1 MAMTAL
7 PLAFIVPAEE
17 LPADDR
23 TAQGAVWSTVAS
35 LLQSGLG
42 RKFSKFYPQLRLEQ
56 QGGYAPFGVV
66 LGRAAPP
73 LFRELYRKA
82 LDRQAGAIMHH
93 TLNTL
98 SRLNPDQFF
107 EEDGTIVCP
116 AVIDGSDPDLM
127 FHGLWHLAMQQ
138 GEILPDCG
146 VYHVAQKA
154 GVSLNR
160 RKCSRRWRTP
170 NVMPS
175 AWSAWSRRRCRV
187 MMRFDPE
194 QFFRLLQQLP
204 PSQPMSE
211 PAEHSAY
218 LQREVFDRLKN
229 HELIDLTKLDWDAFD
244 LSHVTPEDYEHR
256 YKINQSNWLQG
267 FNRMLQGIEPAA
279 LEKQVFF

>member
-146 VYHVAQKA
+146 VYHVAQKRA
-154 GVSLNR
+154 S
-160 RKCSRRWRTP
+160 
-170 NVMPS
+170 
-175 AWSAWSRRRCRV
+175 
-187 MMRFDPE
+187 
-194 QFFRLLQQLP
+194 
-204 PSQPMSE
+204 
-211 PAEHSAY
+211 
-218 LQREVFDRLKN
+218 
-229 HELIDLTKLDWDAFD
+229 
-244 LSHVTPEDYEHR
+244 
-256 YKINQSNWLQG
+256 
-267 FNRMLQGIEPAA
+267 IEPKEVQQTLGHPERYA
-279 LEKQVFF
+279 LCMVCLEPPEVPCDDEI

>member
-7 PLAFIVPAEE
+7 PLALIVPAEG

-146 VYHVAQKA
+146 VYHVAQKRA
-154 GVSLNR
+154 
-160 RKCSRRWRTP
+160 P
-170 NVMPS
+170 
-175 AWSAWSRRRCRV
+175 
-187 MMRFDPE
+187 
-194 QFFRLLQQLP
+194 
-204 PSQPMSE
+204 
-211 PAEHSAY
+211 
-218 LQREVFDRLKN
+218 
-229 HELIDLTKLDWDAFD
+229 
-244 LSHVTPEDYEHR
+244 
-256 YKINQSNWLQG
+256 
-267 FNRMLQGIEPAA
+267 IEPKEVQQTLAHPERYA
-279 LEKQVFF
+279 LCMVCLEPPEVPCDDEI